1 MSILEV
7 KKLSFAYKA
16 NSAPLFS
23 DVSFNISSQERLA
36 LYAPSGAGKSTL
48 CKILA
53 GYLKPCTG
61 EVLLDGKVFS
71 AQYKSPNPV
80 QLIWQNPEQVVDPY
94 MRILSSLQ
102 EAGDINSGVLNALGV
117 RKEWLNRFPHELSG
131 GELQRCCIA
140 RTLFLKPKFIIAD
153 EISTMLD
160 AITQAQIWSFL
171 IDYTQQNNIGMMLVT
186 HSDALCEKLATRT
199 ICLTDFS

>member
-1 MSILEV
+1 MSVLEV

-16 NSAPLFS
+16 NSDPLFS
-23 DVSFNISSQERLA
+23 DVSFNVSLQERLA

-61 EVLLDGKVFS
+61 EVLLDGKLFS
-71 AQYKSPNPV
+71 AQHKSPNPV
-80 QLIWQNPEQVVDPY
+80 QLIWQNPEQAIDPY

-102 EAGDINSGVLNALGV
+102 EASDINSDLLNALGV

-131 GELQRCCIA
+131 GQLQRCCIA

-171 IDYTQQNNIGMMLVT
+171 IDYTQQNDIGMLLVT
-186 HSDALCEKLATRT
+186 HSDALREKLATRT